1 MAAPRPASAPEALLL
16 VTTRCPHCQATLDA
30 LARLVKAG
38 TLARLTIVNLDASPQ
53 VPEAADVRSVP
64 WTRLGPFELMGAQ
77 SAADLARWAELAAT
91 GQGRGAY
98 LAHLIETQRLPA
110 VIECVRSQPSAM
122 SDLLNLV
129 AANDT
134 PLTVRIGISAVIES
148 VAGEPALRA
157 AVGEIEALAL
167 ADSPQV
173 RADACWFLGLAG
185 DPGALPTVRRLLD
198 DEQADVRDV
207 ASEVLGIL
215 TGAPGD

>member
-1 MAAPRPASAPEALLL
+1 
-16 VTTRCPHCQATLDA
+16 
-30 LARLVKAG
+30 
-38 TLARLTIVNLDASPQ
+38 
-53 VPEAADVRSVP
+53 
-64 WTRLGPFELMGAQ
+64 
-77 SAADLARWAELAAT
+77 
-91 GQGRGAY
+91 
-98 LAHLIETQRLPA
+98 
-110 VIECVRSQPSAM
+110 M